1 MGQMGFDATAQNG
14 DPAQRQ
20 AQVEGRGEH
29 DVRVWLESIQ
39 VDIGLVETV
48 EQHQPIDTGLVEAV
62 GYVGHGTEVGVEF
75 DGNRQIH
82 GRSDLGE
89 DVEVSILHIIAGFFR
104 IGRQMIEIQLQR
116 ISTGCLD
123 LTGVFRPATGCG
135 SIQTA
140 DDGDVDGLLQV
151 LDVREISV
159 RPRLVTGM
167 IGEVAHHIAPVWT
180 SIVLGCQ
187 LTVVD
192 LLLEQ
197 REHDHGGEACV
208 LHVSNLT
215 HITRQG

>member
-1 MGQMGFDATAQNG
+1 MAI
-14 DPAQRQ
+14 QRRGRRRSKG
-20 AQVEGRGEH
+20 VESTTCG
-29 DVRVWLESIQ
+29 VWLEPIQ

-62 GYVGHGTEVGVEF
+62 GYVGHGTEVGAEF
-75 DGNRQIH
+75 DGNRQ
-82 GRSDLGE
+82 
-89 DVEVSILHIIAGFFR
+89 
-104 IGRQMIEIQLQR
+104 MIQIQLQR
-116 ISTGCLD
+116 ISTGCLN
-123 LTGVFRPATGCG
+123 LTGVFRPVTGCG

-140 DDGDVDGLLQV
+140 DDGDVDGLLHV
-151 LDVREISV
+151 LDVREICV

-215 HITRQG
+215 YITRQG